1 MRKNLITRRTV
12 YPGYPGSKKWQKIY
26 GDKLL
31 CVRYKYDDV
40 NKKRITTIEL
50 IVDEQDW
57 KPNTTLIPK
66 NKIVQLQINY
76 GEIDLAR
83 KVKSMGG
90 KWNKLKKVWEIS
102 YGSAQELGLAKRIVD

>member
-1 MRKNLITRRTV
+1 LITRRTI
-12 YPGYPGSKKWQKIY
+12 YPGAPGSKKWLKLY

-31 CVRYKYDDV
+31 CVRYKYDEQ

-50 IVDEQDW
+50 VADEQEW
-57 KPNTTLIPK
+57 RPNKTFIPQ
-66 NKIVQLQINY
+66 NKIVHLQINY

-90 KWNKLKKVWEIS
+90 KWNKGKKVWEIA
-102 YGSAQELGLAKRIVD
+102 YRYVQALGLVKRIVD